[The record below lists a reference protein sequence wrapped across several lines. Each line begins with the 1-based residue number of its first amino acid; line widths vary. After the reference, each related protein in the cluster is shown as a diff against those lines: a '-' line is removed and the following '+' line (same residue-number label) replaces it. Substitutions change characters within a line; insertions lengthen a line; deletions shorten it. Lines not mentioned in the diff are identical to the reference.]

1 MKALDFAT
9 VLCIPQVPISGGGMT
24 SGIALAAKNLAPN
37 CRYDALTNK
46 NRMIMLRKKKIQ
58 TAFLQTFEQGRSS
71 GASRKGAVALFAEQR
86 KAVSGSDFS
95 FFEY

>member
-1 MKALDFAT
+1 
-9 VLCIPQVPISGGGMT
+9 MT

-37 CRYDALTNK
+37 CRYDALQNK

-58 TAFLQTFEQGRSS
+58 TFEQGRSS
-71 GASRKGAVALFAEQR
+71 GASRKGTVALFAEQR
-86 KAVSGSDFS
+86 KAVSGSDVS

>member
-1 MKALDFAT
+1 
-9 VLCIPQVPISGGGMT
+9 MT
-24 SGIALAAKNLAPN
+24 SGIALAAKNLAAN
-37 CRYDALTNK
+37 CRYDALQNK
-46 NRMIMLRKKKIQ
+46 NRMIMLRKKIIQ

-71 GASRKGAVALFAEQR
+71 GASRKGTVALFAEQR